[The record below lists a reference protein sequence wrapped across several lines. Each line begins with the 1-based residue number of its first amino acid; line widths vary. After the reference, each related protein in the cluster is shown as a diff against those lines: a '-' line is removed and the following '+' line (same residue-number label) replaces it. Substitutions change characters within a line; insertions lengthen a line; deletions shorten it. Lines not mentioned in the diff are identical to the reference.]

1 MIMLHY
7 ILVSLHYALCCGE
20 KFLLLTLIT
29 LSIKEPFIATY
40 CYRSGNILAIIVPNR
55 ASGSCPDPEILGTGS
70 RKVYEGAAA

>member
-1 MIMLHY
+1 MLWRKVFAFCFSP
-7 ILVSLHYALCCGE
+7 LP
-20 KFLLLTLIT
+20 IT
-29 LSIKEPFIATY
+29 LSTKEPFIATY